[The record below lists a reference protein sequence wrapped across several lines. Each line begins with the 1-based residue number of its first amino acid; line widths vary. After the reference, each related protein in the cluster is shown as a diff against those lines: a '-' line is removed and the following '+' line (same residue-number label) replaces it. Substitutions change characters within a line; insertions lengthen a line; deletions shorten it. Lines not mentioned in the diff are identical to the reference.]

1 MRTHVYDGSLAM
13 ENLMLAANSLGVSS
27 CWIHRAK
34 EVFETEEGKELL
46 KNGAWKNM
54 RELVIV
60 F

>member
-1 MRTHVYDGSLAM
+1 
-13 ENLMLAANSLGVSS
+13 MLAANSLGVSS